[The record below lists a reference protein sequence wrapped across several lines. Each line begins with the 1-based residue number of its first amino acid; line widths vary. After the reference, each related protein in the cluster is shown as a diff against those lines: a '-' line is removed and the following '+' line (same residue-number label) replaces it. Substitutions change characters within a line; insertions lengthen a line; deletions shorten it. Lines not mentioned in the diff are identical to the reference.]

1 MGEEQ
6 PEEEELAQAD
16 EGREGGGEG
25 GAAIEGAA
33 VPAVVQ
39 RTAVV

>member
-6 PEEEELAQAD
+6 PKEEELAEAD
-16 EGREGGGEG
+16 DGREGGGKG
-25 GAAIEGAA
+25 VAAVEGAA